1 MIAGLMLPLLLA
13 SAATSDGPAIEP
25 AKLDLAEQV
34 LVASGNDS
42 RVTSIQ
48 KSQNFR
54 ELLKAT
60 VVKEAPS
67 ASPEAVDKAV
77 DAELAYER
85 QAFFEENRKL
95 YASRFT
101 VAELNDM
108 LAFYRSPGGKALV
121 GQTADIVAEKAE
133 FGKTLG
139 AGLSNRLL
147 KVACGEGGCGSK

>member
-1 MIAGLMLPLLLA
+1 MITELVLPLILA
-13 SAATSDGPAIEP
+13 SAAASDGPSIEP
-25 AKLDLAEQV
+25 AKLELAEQV
-34 LVASGNDS
+34 LVASGNDN

-48 KSQNFR
+48 KSQNVR
-54 ELLKAT
+54 DALKAAL
-60 VVKEAPS
+60 VKEAPS

-85 QAFFEENRKL
+85 HAFFEENRKL

-121 GQTADIVAEKAE
+121 GQTPDIIAEKAE
-133 FGKTLG
+133 FGRALG
-139 AGLSNRLL
+139 EGLPDRLL
-147 KVACGEGGCGSK
+147 KGACGEGSCGPK